1 MAITLPASQKM
12 PRALV
17 FLIALLPCLIGL
29 GELQAAPFSIAFH
42 YGSTL
47 PADGLRAHD
56 IVVVEP
62 DHGHAPGALGPD
74 TELFAY
80 VSVGEVHPQRA
91 YLADVPAALKRG
103 TNADWGS
110 VVIDVSQPV
119 WAEFMAE
126 RIVGP
131 LWQRGYR
138 GFFLDTLDAYRLL
151 NDVDPAAAQRG
162 LEQLVHT
169 LVKRYPGIRLIFNR
183 GFELLPAVHSDVF
196 AVAAESVHRGWRA
209 GQSRYVAVPEAD
221 RRWLLDRFDEVRQRY
236 SLPVIGID
244 YLPATALDEAR
255 ALARTM
261 LAEDIIPWIAE
272 PSLTTLGTGA
282 KEALARRVLVVY
294 DANEASAI
302 NYTNAHRYIE
312 MPLNYLGYVADYVT
326 PDDALPERLDPRIHA
341 GIVTWMTGGIK
352 NGARLHRWL
361 QAQIDAGTKVA
372 ILDDFGFELGQS
384 TAARL
389 GLNIEPPPTA
399 PLTLSQSDPL
409 IGFEMSPRP
418 RASTL
423 LPIAITAA
431 DGVPLATL
439 TDAVGQQY
447 HPAAIMPWGGYLLDA
462 FAVVELPGI
471 EGQSRWG
478 ANPFTFLQRALRLP
492 PRPAPDPSTAS
503 GRRLLMVHIDGDGF
517 PSLGEFPGSPFAAQV
532 LLDDILKRYRIPHA
546 MSVIEA
552 EVSPQGLY
560 PALSDRL
567 ENIARQ
573 MFALPHVEI
582 ASHTYSHPFK
592 WRKVFSDDD
601 NDASYHLSIPGYEPT
616 PEREILGSIDY
627 IRSRLAPPG
636 KPVRLLL
643 WSGNAAPDA
652 ASLRLINEH
661 KLLDMNGGNTT
672 MSLRRPTVAAVS
684 SIGVHQGAYF
694 QPYAPV
700 MNENV
705 YTNDWTGP
713 FYGFRDVIDTFRMTG
728 EPRRLKPINI
738 YYHTYSASKVAA
750 LKALHTVYDWA
761 LALPVQP
768 VFPSDYIAMAH
779 NFDTLSLARALDD
792 PDTVHIRNA
801 DALRSLRLP
810 PDFAA
815 PDLANSPGLAGT
827 ASGPDGRFATLA
839 ASRASLRA
847 GTTAADLPRFVS
859 ANGRL
864 THWQRHPKSIDF
876 ALKAYIPLSFT
887 LSHPA
892 DCRLQ
897 TGQGSV
903 AATGRDG
910 LEHHYRLDTTDATL
924 TLRCPR

>member
-1 MAITLPASQKM
+1 M
-12 PRALV
+12 PRALT
-17 FLIALLPCLIGL
+17 FLIALFPCLLGL

-62 DHGHAPGALGPD
+62 DHGHQPGALGPD
-74 TELFAY
+74 TDLFAY

-91 YLADVPAALKRG
+91 YLAEVPAALKRKIN
-103 TNADWGS
+103 TDWGS

-151 NDVDPAAAQRG
+151 DDVDPAAAQRG
-162 LEQLVHT
+162 LEALIQT
-169 LVKRYPGIRLIFNR
+169 LAKRYPGIRLIFNR
-183 GFELLPAVHSDVF
+183 GFELLPAVHSQVF
-196 AVAAESVHRGWRA
+196 AVAAESVHRGWSA

-221 RRWLLDRFDEVRQRY
+221 RRWLLARFDEVRQRY
-236 SLPVIGID
+236 GLPVIGID
-244 YLPATALDEAR
+244 YLPASALDEAR
-255 ALARTM
+255 TLARRM
-261 LAEDIIPWIAE
+261 LAEEIIPWIAE

-282 KEALARRVLVVY
+282 NEALPRRVLVVY

-352 NGARLHRWL
+352 RGERLHHWL
-361 QAQIDAGTKVA
+361 QTQIDAGTKVA
-372 ILDDFGFELGQS
+372 IFDDFGFELGHS
-384 TAARL
+384 AAARL
-389 GLNIEPPPTA
+389 GLRLALPPTA

-409 IGFEMSPRP
+409 IGFEMPPRP
-418 RASTL
+418 RAGTL
-423 LPIAITAA
+423 LPITAP
-431 DGVPLATL
+431 GGIPLATL
-439 TDAVGQQY
+439 TDTNGQTY

-462 FAVVELPGI
+462 FAVVELPGV

-478 ANPFTFLQRALRLP
+478 ADPFAFLQRALRLP
-492 PRPAPDPSTAS
+492 ARPVPDPTTAS

-517 PSLGEFPGSPFAAQV
+517 PSLGEFPGSPLAAQV
-532 LLDDILKRYRIPHA
+532 LLDDVLKRYRIPHA

-560 PALSDRL
+560 PALATRL
-567 ENIARQ
+567 EGIARQ
-573 MFALPHVEI
+573 MFALAHVEI

-592 WRKVFSDDD
+592 WRKVFDARDDD
-601 NDASYHLSIPGYEPT
+601 RAADYHLDIPGYTPS

-627 IRSRLAPPG
+627 IRSRLAPAG

-652 ASLRLINEH
+652 DTLKLITDHN
-661 KLLDMNGGNTT
+661 LLDMNGGNTT
-672 MSLRRPTVAAVS
+672 MSRRRPTVAAVS
-684 SIGVHQGAYF
+684 PIGVHQGPYF

-705 YTNDWTGP
+705 YTSDWTGP
-713 FYGFRDVIDTFRMTG
+713 FYGFRDVIDTFKMTG

-761 LALPVQP
+761 LAQPTQP

-779 NFDTLSLARALDD
+779 NFNTLSLARALDD
-792 PDTVHIRNA
+792 PDTLHIRNA
-801 DALRSLRLP
+801 DALHNLRLP

-815 PDLANSPGLAGT
+815 IDLANSPGLAGT
-827 ASGPDGRFATLA
+827 TSGPDGRFATLA
-839 ASRASLRA
+839 SSRASLRTGA
-847 GTTAADLPRFVS
+847 TAADIPSFVS

-864 THWQRHPKSIDF
+864 THWQGHPKGIDF
-876 ALKAYIPLSFT
+876 ALKAHTPLSFT
-887 LSHPA
+887 LSHPS

-897 TGQGSV
+897 TGRGPVV
-903 AATGRDG
+903 ASGRSG
-910 LEHHYRLDTTDATL
+910 LKHHYHLDGTNATF
-924 TLRCPR
+924 TLRCPG

>member
-1 MAITLPASQKM
+1 M
-12 PRALV
+12 PRALA
-17 FLIALLPCLIGL
+17 FLIALIPCFIGL

-56 IVVVEP
+56 IVVVEA

-91 YLADVPAALKRG
+91 YLADLPAALKRS

-110 VVIDVSQPV
+110 VVIDVSQPA

-138 GFFLDTLDAYRLL
+138 GFFLDTLDSYHLL
-151 NDVDPAAAQRG
+151 KDVAPAAAQRG
-162 LEQLVHT
+162 LEQLIHT
-169 LVKRYPGIRLIFNR
+169 LAKRYPGIRLIFNR
-183 GFELLPAVHSDVF
+183 GFELLPAVHEHVF
-196 AVAAESVHRGWRA
+196 AVAAESVHHGWSA
-209 GQSRYVAVPEAD
+209 KQSRYVRVPETD

-236 SLPVIGID
+236 ALPLIGID
-244 YLPATALDEAR
+244 YLPADALDEAR
-255 ALARTM
+255 ALARKM

-282 KEALARRVLVVY
+282 KEALPRRVLVVY
-294 DANEASAI
+294 DAAESSAV

-341 GIVTWMTGGIK
+341 GVVTWMTGGIAQ
-352 NGARLHRWL
+352 GERLRRWL
-361 QAQIDAGTKVA
+361 MAQIEAGTKVA
-372 ILDDFGFELGQS
+372 IFDDLGFEPGPS

-389 GLNIEPPPTA
+389 GLAIVPPPRA
-399 PLTLSQSDPL
+399 PLTVSASDPL
-409 IGFEMSPRP
+409 IGFEMPPRP
-418 RASTL
+418 NASTL
-423 LPIAITAA
+423 LPIAIAHP
-431 DGVPLATL
+431 DGEALVTL
-439 TDAVGQQY
+439 TDAAGRRY
-447 HPAAIMPWGGYLLDA
+447 HPAAIMPWGGYALDA
-462 FAVVELPGI
+462 YSVVELPGV

-478 ANPFTFLQRALRLP
+478 ADPFAFLQRALRLP
-492 PRPAPDPSTAS
+492 ARPVPDPTTAS
-503 GRRLLMVHIDGDGF
+503 GRRLLMVHVDGDGF
-517 PSLGEFPGSPFAAQV
+517 PSLGEFPGSPLAAQV
-532 LLDDILKRYRIPHA
+532 LLDDVLKRYRIPHA

-552 EVSPQGLY
+552 EVSPEGLY
-560 PALSDRL
+560 PALATRL
-567 ENIARQ
+567 EGIARQ

-592 WRKVFSDDD
+592 WRKVFDRRDDD
-601 NDASYHLSIPGYEPT
+601 RAADYHLEIPGYTPT

-627 IRSRLAPPG
+627 IRSRLAPAG

-652 ASLRLINEH
+652 ATLKLIEDNQ
-661 KLLDMNGGNTT
+661 LLDMNGGNTT

-684 SIGVHQGAYF
+684 PIGVHQGPYF

-738 YYHTYSASKVAA
+738 YYHTYSTSKVAA

-761 LALPVQP
+761 LAQPTYPVY
-768 VFPSDYIAMAH
+768 PSDYIAMAH
-779 NFDTLSLARALDD
+779 NFNTLSLARALDD

-801 DALRSLRLP
+801 DALRNLRLP
-810 PDFAA
+810 PGFAA

-827 ASGPDGRFATLA
+827 ADGPDGRFATLA

-847 GTTAADLPRFVS
+847 GSTPEQAARFVS

-864 THWQRHPKSIDF
+864 THWQHHPTSINF
-876 ALKAYIPLSFT
+876 ALKAYTPLSFT
-887 LSHPA
+887 LSHA
-892 DCRLQ
+892 ASCRLQ
-897 TGQGSV
+897 AGKNAISPAQI
-903 AATGRDG
+903 DG
-910 LEHHYRLDTTDATL
+910 LEHHYRLTATDAEFTL
-924 TLRCPR
+924 HCPR

>member
-1 MAITLPASQKM
+1 M

-17 FLIALLPCLIGL
+17 LLLTLLSGL
-29 GELQAAPFSIAFH
+29 AGSGSIQAAAFSIAFH
-42 YGSTL
+42 YGATL

-62 DHGHAPGALGPD
+62 YHGHAPGALGPD

-91 YLADVPAALKRG
+91 YLADIPAALKRQ

-110 VVIDVSQPV
+110 VVIDVSQPA
-119 WAEFMAE
+119 WTEFMVE

-138 GFFLDTLDAYRLL
+138 GFFLDTLDSYHLL
-151 NDVDPAAAQRG
+151 KDVDPAAAQRG
-162 LEQLVHT
+162 LEQLMTT
-169 LVKRYPGIRLIFNR
+169 LAARYPGIRLIFNR
-183 GFELLPAVHSDVF
+183 GFELLPAVHDHVF
-196 AVAAESVHRGWRA
+196 AVAAESVHRGWNA
-209 GQSRYVAVPEAD
+209 KQSRYVVVPEAD
-221 RRWLLDRFDEVRQRY
+221 RRWLLERFDEVRQRY
-236 SLPVIGID
+236 ALPVIGID
-244 YLPATALDEAR
+244 YLPADALDEAR
-255 ALARTM
+255 ALARRM

-282 KEALARRVLVVY
+282 KEALPRRVLVVY
-294 DANEASAI
+294 DAAEASAV

-341 GIVTWMTGGIK
+341 GIVTWMTGGIAQ
-352 NGARLHRWL
+352 GARLHRWL
-361 QAQIDAGTKVA
+361 QAQIDAGTRVA
-372 ILDDFGFELGQS
+372 IFDDFGFELGQHD
-384 TAARL
+384 AARL
-389 GLNIEPPPTA
+389 GLALAPPPQA
-399 PLTLSQSDPL
+399 PLTLTASDPL
-409 IGFEMSPRP
+409 IGFEIAPHP

-423 LPIAITAA
+423 LPITVAHP
-431 DGVPLATL
+431 DGVPLAEL
-439 TDAVGQQY
+439 TDAAGQRY
-447 HPAAIMPWGGYLLDA
+447 HGAALLPWGGYLLDA
-462 FAVVELPGI
+462 FAVTELPGV

-478 ANPFTFLQRALRLP
+478 ADPFAFLQRALRLP
-492 PRPAPDPSTAS
+492 PRPVPDPTTAS
-503 GRRLLMVHIDGDGF
+503 GRRLLMAHIDGDGF
-517 PSLGEFPGSPFAAQV
+517 PSLGEFPGSPLAAQV
-532 LLDDILKRYRIPHA
+532 LLDDVLKRYRFPHA

-552 EVSPQGLY
+552 ELSPEGLY
-560 PALSDRL
+560 PALATKL
-567 ENIARQ
+567 EGIARQ

-592 WRKVFSDDD
+592 WRKVFDARDDD
-601 NDASYHLSIPGYEPT
+601 RATDYHLEIPGYTPT

-652 ASLRLINEH
+652 ATLKLIEDNQ
-661 KLLDMNGGNTT
+661 LLDMNGGNTT
-672 MSLRRPTVAAVS
+672 MSRRRPTVAAVS
-684 SIGVHQGAYF
+684 PIGVHQGPYF
-694 QPYAPV
+694 QPYAPI

-728 EPRRLKPINI
+728 EPRRLKPINL

-761 LALPVQP
+761 LAQP
-768 VFPSDYIAMAH
+768 TLAVFPSDYIAMAH
-779 NFDTLSLARALDD
+779 NFNTLSLARALDD
-792 PDTVHIRNA
+792 PDTLHIRNA

-810 PDFAA
+810 PDGPA
-815 PDLANSPGLAGT
+815 PDLLRSPGLAGW
-827 ASGPDGRFATLA
+827 ADGPDGRFATLA
-839 ASRASLRA
+839 ASRASLRPA
-847 GTTAADLPRFVS
+847 RQAASVPYFVS

-864 THWQRHPKSIDF
+864 TRWQRHPAGIDF
-876 ALKAYIPLSFT
+876 ALSGHTPLELT
-887 LSHPA
+887 LSHPRR
-892 DCRLQ
+892 CQLQ
-897 TGQGSV
+897 ANGRALV
-903 AATGRDG
+903 AARHDDHT
-910 LEHHYRLDTTDATL
+910 HHYRLDAPDAAL
-924 TLRCPR
+924 ALRCPA

>member
-1 MAITLPASQKM
+1 M
-12 PRALV
+12 PRALA
-17 FLIALLPCLIGL
+17 FLLSMLPCLIGMT
-29 GELQAAPFSIAFH
+29 ELQAAPFSIAFH

-56 IVVVEP
+56 IVVVEA

-91 YLADVPAALKRG
+91 YLAELPAALKRQI
-103 TNADWGS
+103 NPDWGS
-110 VVIDVSQPV
+110 VVIDVSQPA

-138 GFFLDTLDAYRLL
+138 GFFLDTLDSYRLL
-151 NDVDPAAAQRG
+151 DDVDPAAAQRG
-162 LEQLVHT
+162 LEQLIQT
-169 LVKRYPGIRLIFNR
+169 LAKRYPGIRLIFNR
-183 GFELLPAVHSDVF
+183 GFELLPAVHSQVF

-236 SLPVIGID
+236 ALPVIGID

-255 ALARTM
+255 DLARRM

-282 KEALARRVLVVY
+282 NEALPRRVLVVY

-326 PDDALPERLDPRIHA
+326 PDDALPERLDPRLHA

-352 NGARLHRWL
+352 SGERLHRWL
-361 QAQIDAGTKVA
+361 QTQIDAGTKVA
-372 ILDDFGFELGQS
+372 IFDDFGFELGHS
-384 TAARL
+384 AAARL
-389 GLNIEPPPTA
+389 GLRIAPPPTA
-399 PLTLSQSDPL
+399 PLTLSASDPL
-409 IGFEMSPRP
+409 IGFEMPPRP
-418 RASTL
+418 RASAL
-423 LPIAITAA
+423 LPITVAA
-431 DGVPLATL
+431 PDGVALATL
-439 TDAVGQQY
+439 TDARGQTY

-462 FAVVELPGI
+462 FAVTELPGV

-478 ANPFTFLQRALRLP
+478 ADPFAFLQRALRLP
-492 PRPAPDPSTAS
+492 PRPVPDPTTAS

-517 PSLGEFPGSPFAAQV
+517 PSLGEFPGSPLAAQV
-532 LLDDILKRYRIPHA
+532 LLDDVLKRYRIPHA

-560 PALSDRL
+560 PALATRL

-573 MFALPHVEI
+573 MFALEHVEI

-592 WRKVFSDDD
+592 WRKVFDARDDD
-601 NDASYHLSIPGYEPT
+601 RAADYHLDIPGYTPT

-652 ASLRLINEH
+652 DTLKLIADHN
-661 KLLDMNGGNTT
+661 LLDMNGGNTT
-672 MSLRRPTVAAVS
+672 MSRRRPTVAAVS
-684 SIGVHQGAYF
+684 PIGVHQGPYF

-705 YTNDWTGP
+705 YTRDWTGP
-713 FYGFRDVIDTFRMTG
+713 FYGFRDVIDTFKMTG

-761 LALPVQP
+761 LAQPTQP

-779 NFDTLSLARALDD
+779 NFNTLSLARALDD
-792 PDTVHIRNA
+792 PDTLHIRNA
-801 DALRSLRLP
+801 DALRTLRLP
-810 PDFAA
+810 PDFAT

-839 ASRASLRA
+839 ASRARLRT
-847 GTTAADLPRFVS
+847 GNTADDLPHFIS
-859 ANGRL
+859 ANARL
-864 THWQRHPKSIDF
+864 TRWQHHPKSIIF
-876 ALKAYIPLSFT
+876 ALKAYSPLSFT

-892 DCRLQ
+892 GCRLQ
-897 TGQGSV
+897 TDKTRVQP
-903 AATGRDG
+903 ARRDG
-910 LEHHYRLDTTDATL
+910 HAHHYQLNTHHAEL
-924 TLRCPR
+924 TLHCPG